1 MSAYLTNQKMSN
13 KGSVMNLATNTDNKK
28 LVHRKFPLLVRILI
42 FLYVALMLSIIG
54 LMIGYGILD
63 NPFEVFRIETWEH
76 IINLTKE

>member
-1 MSAYLTNQKMSN
+1 M
-13 KGSVMNLATNTDNKK
+13 ATNTDDRK

-42 FLYVALMLSIIG
+42 YLYLALMLSIIG

-76 IINLTKE
+76 IIDLTKE